1 MLSKLLKKESL
12 FCILYKID
20 KKVAEQYQA
29 KPCPHCGGPLH
40 FANYLR
46 KPRGGPDDIPEKYL
60 LQFSLCCG
68 AKGCRRRVKVPSCR
82 FNGRK
87 VYWHAFILIIVS
99 ERQQPKHSDIN
110 IFKLSKLFNVSRN
123 TITRW
128 LHYYKEEFPFSREWK
143 RIRGQVIASLKND
156 ELPSNLINYFLNL
169 KASGQEALV
178 SCLKFLSRGSDF
190 YWKIREE

>member
-1 MLSKLLKKESL
+1 MLSKLLKKKSL

-20 KKVAEQYQA
+20 KKIAEQYQA

-40 FANYLR
+40 YANYLR

-87 VYWHAFILIIVS
+87 VYRHAFILIVIS
-99 ERQQPKHSDIN
+99 ERQNLKHSDIN
-110 IFKLSKLFNVSRN
+110 IFKLSKLFNVSR
-123 TITRW
+123 
-128 LHYYKEEFPFSREWK
+128 K
-143 RIRGQVIASLKND
+143 RRLRSIPD
-156 ELPSNLINYFLNL
+156 EIKLPADTSSETEPALYPLPGDFFL
-169 KASGQEALV
+169 
-178 SCLKFLSRGSDF
+178 GS
-190 YWKIREE
+190 